1 MIMIYH
7 QNMNYFQHF
16 FDHFKLTKNMCY
28 VEIFMITKMKK
39 MFNWLSGFFSS
50 ESNTSSKRLVGIVGA
65 FMLYWTLY
73 TNSKSEAHVVPADS
87 LVWGVVA
94 LVMVALGLTTIESVA
109 TLVQKFKGTKNDED
123 GSK

>member
-1 MIMIYH
+1 
-7 QNMNYFQHF
+7 
-16 FDHFKLTKNMCY
+16 
-28 VEIFMITKMKK
+28 MKK
-39 MFNWLSGFFSS
+39 LFNWVGGFFSS

-73 TNSKSEAHVVPADS
+73 TNAKSEAHIVPADS

-109 TLVQKFKGTKNDED
+109 ALVKNFKGNKTEENGND
-123 GSK
+123 